1 MRFVLQAALLSALL
15 IAVPAVPTSRAASAA
30 PAQAALASLLS
41 ARGAEL
47 SSIDINRIAARIGQR
62 NRDIQVMTTHGP
74 VYFGWPADVTPVE
87 FVIDVGEGG
96 AFSVRISGYDEAN
109 NARYAAAINAVLA
122 EAVRQVQA
130 NNAWAT
136 RPRS

>member
-1 MRFVLQAALLSALL
+1 MRFVLQAALLNALL
-15 IAVPAVPTSRAASAA
+15 IAVPAFPASRPAPAA
-30 PAQAALASLLS
+30 PAQAALVSLVA

-47 SSIDINRIAARIGQR
+47 SSIDINRIAARTGQQ

-87 FVIDVGEGG
+87 FVIDVGDGG

-122 EAVRQVQA
+122 EAIRQVQA